1 MPRKSKTGKA
11 KTGKGKSSNR
21 LSKSRKNRSRR
32 RYRGGCEKC
41 TQAAD
46 SIPSGSSLWSSSG
59 SIHGGSQ
66 INQDIYNY
74 KTDPYFYSSA

>member
-11 KTGKGKSSNR
+11 KTGKGKTNKSSNRHR
-21 LSKSRKNRSRR
+21 LSKSRKNISRN

-41 TQAAD
+41 TQAAE
-46 SIPSGSSLWSSSG
+46 SNLWTNP
-59 SIHGGSQ
+59 IVHGGSQ